1 MATDNTQVQQG
12 DDTATTIAQEFN
24 PEVVQLAENTA
35 PAGGAGNAAAPQGPV
50 IPGAPNGQVTVNVPA
65 GQTVVRV
72 QVAPGE
78 TIDLPFDG
86 ALAAKFGAQ
95 GNLAIK
101 SGDQTIILLGYG
113 AANQQTGVT
122 LHDHK
127 GHAIDVA
134 TVVAQTDPNLDIQTA
149 AGPAAGPAGQGGH
162 LFFGFTPNGGLG
174 GLGELGVINPTE
186 LQYKLIQPDE
196 QILLVQ
202 QQDTS
207 PQLISITQGNA
218 VNEDDFH
225 HTYRGEG
232 EPSVQAAYIDPNQ
245 DSSASPG
252 LLDQINADSHFQ
264 NVYWG
269 STFDINDNGSGS
281 GNDPFDTN
289 DHEDGSQTPGHS
301 DNAGGIDQDR
311 EPLSSTAKVTV
322 NFFNDLPGEITFDS
336 NGQIPI
342 ITALQ
347 NQILTS
353 QGHELLYALL
363 PATATHGES
372 IVAYYETG
380 PQGETSQFV
389 VFSLEIQQPLGTTS
403 TSTFDVTFTIFG
415 TLDNPFGA
423 LDPADNAGG
432 IGNGVFNLDAVF
444 FMRDSN
450 GSVVE
455 SPSGA
460 LVFHDYD
467 DKPELGRFE
476 YGQLEGVDIPNAF
489 DPANL
494 TIGIDEHPGAQGE
507 YNHTGTSY
515 DADLNTLDP
524 GGHLHQ
530 VTPQATDDVPD
541 SFFGN
546 NASEIAH
553 NLYGYPGW
561 ELHDAFAG
569 TTQPASF
576 ALSLIDNSFFNSG
589 DHNNPGA
596 GLNVFTGAAET
607 YLQVSFGADGEAIGN
622 QTFDGKPG
630 KAGAALF
637 DGAPADLARGFEL
650 YMQNGDTHPGTP
662 DGTAAN
668 KPTDQQLTNLTISY
682 FDGEKVEHLA
692 VTAYQ
697 LDANTI
703 IGISAQPDQVG
714 VVTERLAAQELP
726 GYDGGGIPVF
736 ALHLDPGS
744 GLLTLVQY
752 HQVDNLDINHN
763 PTDITHLLTNHDSQ
777 LVHFR
782 ATDFDGDHIDAPLEI
797 TFTDTV
803 PEIVGVVYNN
813 EDQSQD
819 SGKLDEDFLYNLP
832 SPNHDEDTSNAAPN
846 GDGPGGK
853 SVSGHI
859 DVTTGVD
866 LPVSFSFHIAG
877 LTKDGDQVAAT
888 DKDGNPLVA
897 AGGYPIT
904 LALSKSG
911 NDWVVTGKYSDAQGS
926 HDAFTLN
933 LDSQTGDFNFLLIQA
948 LQHPD
953 HGAGRFEDN
962 LNLDFGVQ
970 VTDTDKDSST
980 ATLSFVVNDD
990 APMMIEQPVITH
1002 TQTYGAEQ
1010 QVAEV
1015 AAVAVETP
1023 CLQEN
1028 IFRIIV
1034 TADNV
1039 PAGVT
1044 ISATDD
1050 KGAAGTVNLLAGKG
1064 IGVVSDTD
1072 GGAGGRFDE
1081 INFDQHG
1088 GVSGN
1093 GGSEGLTFHFD
1104 HLISS
1109 GTVELAKFF
1118 SGEGGVGDER
1128 GHWSA
1133 LLNGVEVGHGDFE
1146 ANSKTGQFGFALPVI
1161 AGGFDTLVFTALTGS
1176 AVTGAKGDQS
1186 DYLVQRLDLVAQPI
1200 NVQSGEFAFRFG
1212 ADNGN
1217 LPKDGHA
1224 GDPTN
1229 THGGEGFVISTAA
1242 LAAKHLTSGGVE
1254 LQYAT
1259 TYVED
1264 PATHHTHVVITGYK
1278 GDPAGGHVA
1287 FVLDV
1292 DPTAG
1297 EGSGGEHGVH
1307 YTFTDYLPLDNNVIG
1322 MSNLPFDVTITDRD
1336 GDAIQTQIAVCI
1348 DDSKPGIDGDPVEA
1362 DVYEKGLTHGS
1373 TPGDGSTV
1381 TSGFFNFFYNGDGP
1395 GHITNVHFQG
1405 FAGTPLIAASDAV
1418 SDGLGHLVINN
1429 ALFNLA
1435 VDEITG
1441 AYTFTLKTKLD
1452 HLGASDLIQDLKFD
1466 LKVQDGDGSEAHQV
1480 NALIIHDHDDVPT
1493 AHDDQNSV
1501 FGSVDHLHAAG
1512 NVVTGG
1518 GEPVGGSDTPG
1529 ADGAHVDSATGVGP
1543 AVAVAAGAGGS
1554 IIHGLYGDLT
1564 LHQDGSYTYAQHS
1577 PAPDNVQNEAFTYVL
1592 KDGDGDVSPATLSI
1606 AVSHAPQIELT
1617 TGDEPQ
1623 QVIAKTVNLS
1633 LPSNPDGNYS
1643 VGDYL
1648 LNTSIEGHA
1657 IDPALVNGVNPAN
1670 LHMSFGADVTVTFER
1685 EGAAYHSLVGVYNFD
1700 SLGNIIPGSVKFLW
1714 LDATQVNEDV
1724 LHSALVN
1731 DPLGNAQPLN
1741 VDIGNFPAGTNLG
1754 FFLMVNGA
1762 NDASVVAALKTATGG
1777 GGHGYATDM
1786 AALNALT
1793 SIAVDGSGH
1802 GHVVVNGTQLPGDVL
1817 FTNKDLN
1824 TVGDGAEHA
1833 LSGVST
1839 PPDGNLYIG
1848 FEDKKI
1854 TKADKDYNDIVF
1866 GVNLGAQNLQQ
1877 FTPAVF
1883 SPNLNL
1889 GDQDNDIKQIDLVT
1903 TGFLVGDSLLNLASA
1918 NGFIVD
1924 VTHTTNDYTVHITE
1938 SVPNS
1943 HDATQWQ
1950 NFVNSIGF
1958 SSNSQIDGERD
1969 ITYTVTDVSHNTAHT
1984 TAKIDVVTQHVESLS
1999 VTALEHHGATPGAD
2013 VTWGAGDDILHLD
2026 KNFTATDGKLDM
2038 GGGKNTV
2045 LLDANGEN
2053 FTHDDAQHLLNVQH
2067 IDMTGHN
2074 GPNGNATILSYQDV
2088 IGMTG
2093 GDHVLQIDGDAGID
2107 KVNLTGNGGATG
2119 TWAQAADVTIGG
2131 HTYNQYDWHGSGG
2144 NTPADVLASVLVE
2157 HNLVQS
2163 VTD

>member
-1 MATDNTQVQQG
+1 MATDNTHVPQA
-12 DDTATTIAQEFN
+12 DDSAATTAQEFN
-24 PEVVQLAENTA
+24 PEVVQLAQA
-35 PAGGAGNAAAPQGPV
+35 DAAAGGAGTPTTPQAPV
-50 IPGAPNGQVTVNVPA
+50 IPGVPNGQVTVNVPA

-122 LHDHK
+122 LHDHQ
-127 GHAIDVA
+127 GHPIDVA

-149 AGPAAGPAGQGGH
+149 AGPAAGPAAGQGGH
-162 LFFGFTPNGGLG
+162 LFFGFAPGDGLG

-202 QQDTS
+202 QTDTS
-207 PQLISITQGNA
+207 PQLISITQGGT

-225 HTYRGEG
+225 FGREEELST
-232 EPSVQAAYIDPNQ
+232 QAVVYGDPANPV
-245 DSSASPG
+245 SAGLSEQLQNSP
-252 LLDQINADSHFQ
+252 DF
-264 NVYWG
+264 NVIQFTDYG
-269 STFDINDNGSGS
+269 N
-281 GNDPFDTN
+281 GNDPYDTK
-289 DHEDGSQTPGHS
+289 DHETGSQHPGGNLS
-301 DNAGGIDQDR
+301 DDAGAPDHIDKDR
-311 EPLSSTAKVTV
+311 EPLSSNAVVTV
-322 NFFNDLPGEITFDS
+322 NFANDLPGKITFD
-336 NGQIPI
+336 NGGQTPI
-342 ITALQ
+342 IDTLMAQ
-347 NQILTS
+347 NLTS
-353 QGHELLYALL
+353 YGHPLQYALL
-363 PATATHGES
+363 PETAGHGQS
-372 IVAYYETG
+372 IVAYITENWGSDQQPFYV
-380 PQGETSQFV
+380 QWV
-389 VFSLEIQQPLGTTS
+389 VFSLEIQEPQGATQIS
-403 TSTFDVTFTIFG
+403 NFDITFTIFG
-415 TLDNPFGA
+415 VLDNATHGA
-423 LDPADNAGG
+423 GQLGED
-432 IGNGVFNLDAVF
+432 IFNLDTVF
-444 FMRDSN
+444 FMRDGN
-450 GSVVE
+450 GTVVQ
-455 SPSGA
+455 SPAGA
-460 LVFHDYD
+460 LVFHDID
-467 DKPELGRFE
+467 DVPQLGHFD
-476 YGQLEGVDIPNAF
+476 YQQVLADPNANPN
-489 DPANL
+489 DPNSYVDTAVVYNPANL
-494 TIGIDEHPGAQGE
+494 TIGIDEHVGE
-507 YNHTGTSY
+507 QHTNYN
-515 DADLNTLDP
+515 ADLTKLDP
-524 GGHLHQ
+524 DGSLHQ
-530 VTPQATDDVPD
+530 TTGQVTDDLPYNY
-541 SFFGN
+541 FGN
-546 NASEIAH
+546 NPTQT
-553 NLYGYPGW
+553 LYQNYEP
-561 ELHDAFAG
+561 LHDSFSSN
-569 TTQPASF
+569 TQTAQNVF
-576 ALSLIDNSFFNSG
+576 GLIDDSFFNSG
-589 DHNNPGA
+589 NHNDPAG
-596 GLNVFTGAAET
+596 GLNAFMGAAQT
-607 YLQVSFGADGEAIGN
+607 SLDVSFGADGEAVGN
-622 QTFDGKPG
+622 KTWDKFDGK
-630 KAGAALF
+630 AGPTLF
-637 DGAPADLARGFEL
+637 DGDASTELARGFEL
-650 YMQNGDTHPGTP
+650 YMQNGDVAKGAPN
-662 DGTAAN
+662 GTAQNA
-668 KPTDQQLTNLTISY
+668 PTDAILTNLQISY
-682 FDGEKVEHLA
+682 FDGVKVEHLN

-703 IGISAQPDQVG
+703 IGISAKPDDYQKSIA
-714 VVTERLAAQELP
+714 TEGDEAP
-726 GYDGGGIPVF
+726 SYSGGGIPVF
-736 ALHLDPGS
+736 ALHLDPDS
-744 GLLTLVQY
+744 GLLSLIQY
-752 HQVDNLDINHN
+752 HQVDHLADGS
-763 PTDITHLLTNHDSQ
+763 PTDLAHLLTADGNQ

-782 ATDFDGDHIDAPLEI
+782 ATDFDGDFVDAPLEI
-797 TFTDTV
+797 TFTDDAPLIT
-803 PEIVGVVYNN
+803 GVVYNN
-813 EDQSQD
+813 EDESQG

-832 SPNHDEDTSNAAPN
+832 SPNHDEDTNPDNTNDSASN

-859 DVTTGVD
+859 NATTGVD
-866 LPVSFSFHIAG
+866 LPVSFSFNIAG
-877 LTKDGDQVAAT
+877 LTKVGDQIAAT
-888 DKDGNPLVA
+888 DKLGHALQA
-897 AGGYPIT
+897 AGGEPIT
-904 LALSKSG
+904 LTLGKQG
-911 NDWVVTGKYSDAQGS
+911 GTWLVTGSYTDGQGS
-926 HDAFTLN
+926 HDAFTLT

-1015 AAVAVETP
+1015 AAVAEETP

-1072 GGAGGRFDE
+1072 GGTGGRFDE

-1128 GHWSA
+1128 GHWTA
-1133 LLNGVEVGHGDFE
+1133 LLNGVEVAQGDFE
-1146 ANSKTGQFGFALPVI
+1146 ANSKTGQFGFALPVV

-1217 LPKDGHA
+1217 LPKDGHG
-1224 GDPTN
+1224 GD
-1229 THGGEGFVISTAA
+1229 GFVISTAA

-1307 YTFTDYLPLDNNVIG
+1307 YTFTDYLPLDNNGGNG

-1405 FAGTPLIAASDAV
+1405 FAGTPAVAASDAV

-1429 ALFNLA
+1429 ALFNLT

-1466 LKVQDGDGSEAHQV
+1466 LTVQDGDGSTAHQDS
-1480 NALIIHDHDDVPT
+1480 ALIIHDHDDVPT
-1493 AHDDQNSV
+1493 AANDQNSV
-1501 FGSVDHLHAAG
+1501 FGSDDHLHVTDDQHANVITG
-1512 NVVTGG
+1512 NGELPGG
-1518 GEPVGGSDTPG
+1518 GDTPG

-1543 AVAVAAGAGGS
+1543 AVVVAAGAGGS

-1564 LHQDGSYTYAQHS
+1564 LHQDGSYTYAQHT
-1577 PAPDNVQNEAFTYVL
+1577 PAPDNVQNDVFSYIL
-1592 KDGDGDVSPATLSI
+1592 KDGDGDAAAPATLSI
-1606 AVSHAPQIELT
+1606 TVSHAPQIELT

-1623 QVIAKTVNLS
+1623 QVIAQTLNLS

-1670 LHMSFGADVTVTFER
+1670 LHMNFGADVTVTFER
-1685 EGAAYHSLVGVYNFD
+1685 EGAAFHSLVGVYNFD
-1700 SLGNIIPGSVKFLW
+1700 SLGNIIPGSVKFIW

-1724 LHSALVN
+1724 LHSALVT

-1762 NDASVVAALKTATGG
+1762 NDASVVAALKSVTGG

-1793 SIAVDGSGH
+1793 SIAIDGNGH
-1802 GHVVVNGTQLPGDVL
+1802 GHIVVNGTQLPGDVL

-1824 TVGDGAEHA
+1824 TYGDGAEHA
-1833 LSGVST
+1833 LSGVAT

-1854 TKADKDYNDIVF
+1854 VKADKDYNDIVF

-1883 SPNLNL
+1883 SPNINL
-1889 GDQDNDIKQIDLVT
+1889 GDKDGDIKQVDMVT
-1903 TGFLVGDSLLNLASA
+1903 TGFLAGDTLINLANA
-1918 NGFIVD
+1918 NGFLLD
-1924 VTHTTNDYTVHITE
+1924 VHQTAHDYTIHITE

-1943 HDATQWQ
+1943 HSATDWQ

-1958 SSNSQIDGERD
+1958 SSDSKVDGERD
-1969 ITYTVTDVSHNTAHT
+1969 ITYTVTDVSNNTAHT

-1999 VTALEHHGATPGAD
+1999 VTALEHQGATPGSN
-2013 VTWGAGDDILHLD
+2013 VTWGAGDDVLYLD

-2053 FTHDDAQHLLNVQH
+2053 FTHDDAQHVLNVQR

-2074 GPNGNATILSYQDV
+2074 GPSGNATILSYQDV
-2088 IGMTG
+2088 IDMSGS
-2093 GDHVLQIDGDAGID
+2093 DHKLQIDGDAGID
-2107 KVNLTGNGGATG
+2107 KVNLTGNGGALG
-2119 TWAQAADVTIGG
+2119 HWAQAADVTVGG
-2131 HTYNQYDWHGSGG
+2131 HTYNQYDWHATGG

-2157 HNLVQS
+2157 HNLIQN